1 MKKIE
6 TREEALTACIGL
18 EEAYEALGNVALA
31 EAEDW
36 QEEIWE
42 KEETLLDKWN
52 ITVNE
57 VREEGRLGI

>member
-18 EEAYEALGNVALA
+18 EEAYEALGNVALT

-42 KEETLLDKWN
+42 KEERRAD
-52 ITVNE
+52 
-57 VREEGRLGI
+57 